1 MTRLAG
7 KPAYCASC
15 YQQDPVRYVDFEA
28 AYDGPVIP
36 GAPAHIAIDD
46 LILCEN
52 CLNQAFALLDPQ
64 GKDETIAE
72 LVQIVK
78 DQQAEIAAKDK
89 MLTGATATIEEL
101 VDHPI
106 TKPPGKPV
114 LVGVDPEV
122 RKQITKARYERNGTS
137 AAPKKQKEKATA

>member
-1 MTRLAG
+1 MTRLAS
-7 KPAYCASC
+7 KPAFCAAC
-15 YQQDPVRYVDFEA
+15 YQADPLRYVDFEA

-36 GAPAHIAIDD
+36 GSPAHIAIDD
-46 LILCEN
+46 LVICEN
-52 CLNQAFALLDPQ
+52 CLNTAFNLLDPQ

-72 LVQIVK
+72 LLRIVK

-106 TKPPGKPV
+106 TKPPGKPA
-114 LVGVDPEV
+114 LIGLSPED
-122 RKQITKARYERNGTS
+122 RKKITQARYERNGSS
-137 AAPKKQKEKATA
+137 AAPKKKVAA

>member
-1 MTRLAG
+1 MTRLAN

-15 YQQDPVRYVDFEA
+15 YQQESVRYVDFEA

-46 LILCEN
+46 LVLCEN
-52 CLNQAFALLDPQ
+52 CLNTAFSILDPQ

-72 LVQIVK
+72 LAQIVK
-78 DQQAEIAAKDK
+78 DQQREIAAKDK

-106 TKPPGKPV
+106 AKPPGKPA
-114 LVGVDPEV
+114 LVGLSPEV
-122 RKQITKARYERNGTS
+122 RKEITKARYERNGTS
-137 AAPKKQKEKATA
+137 SAPKKKVPA